1 MATLRVFDDGGKLT
15 GATIEVDD
23 RVFGAEGG
31 EHLIY
36 EAVTFHLASRRQ
48 GTAKTKERAEVRG
61 GGRKPWRQKGTGRAR
76 AGTRSSP
83 IWRGGGTTFGPRP
96 RDYTKKMPV
105 KASRRARIAALSAKY
120 RDQAVFATEPVRPE
134 EPKTRELAQRL
145 DTMDIADRKVLWLI
159 SEPDRNLGLS
169 SRNLANC
176 RTLLA
181 TNASVYDIINSD
193 VVLIEKEAIEPL
205 QEMLIR

>member
-1 MATLRVFDDGGKLT
+1 
-15 GATIEVDD
+15 
-23 RVFGAEGG
+23 
-31 EHLIY
+31 
-36 EAVTFHLASRRQ
+36 
-48 GTAKTKERAEVRG
+48 
-61 GGRKPWRQKGTGRAR
+61 
-76 AGTRSSP
+76 
-83 IWRGGGTTFGPRP
+83 
-96 RDYTKKMPV
+96 MPV